1 MKHLRWLL
9 FIPFVLL
16 FTIVESLR
24 IVIVLFCRWLAW
36 VLKWVLAGVILA
48 KHGVIAMDAYLEG
61 VR

>member
-1 MKHLRWLL
+1 MKRLRWVL
-9 FIPFVLL
+9 FIPFVIW
-16 FTIVESLR
+16 FTIVEGSR
-24 IVIVLFCRWLAW
+24 IVIVLVCRWLAW

>member
-24 IVIVLFCRWLAW
+24 IVIVLFCRWVAW
-36 VLKWVLAGVILA
+36 VLKWFLAAVILV